1 MAKETLFSDKK
12 YYSISEVSE
21 LCSVKPHTLRFW
33 ESEFKALKPITRKGK
48 RRYYQKNDIEMIIKI
63 QALLYE
69 EGLTISGVKR
79 NLSSTDNKISSTPIT
94 PCYLRLCY
102 TGLRMG
108 LHGEATSRGRES
120 GELAGSASYVLPTT
134 A

>member
-1 MAKETLFSDKK
+1 MAKEISFSDKK

-33 ESEFKALKPITRKGK
+33 ENEFKDLKPITRKGN
-48 RRYYQKNDIEMIIKI
+48 RRYYQKKDIEMIRKI

-79 NLSSTDNKISSTPIT
+79 NLSSTKNNNSTSDPSGKIIED
-94 PCYLRLCY
+94 LEKL
-102 TGLRMG
+102 LK
-108 LHGEATSRGRES
+108 AIK
-120 GELAGSASYVLPTT
+120 
-134 A
+134 